1 MVDAGC
7 PLGGKSPMLVP
18 DADHVQDQTLVGD
31 YDVLDA

>member
-1 MVDAGC
+1 MIDAGC
-7 PLGGKSPMLVP
+7 PPEGKRPMIVP